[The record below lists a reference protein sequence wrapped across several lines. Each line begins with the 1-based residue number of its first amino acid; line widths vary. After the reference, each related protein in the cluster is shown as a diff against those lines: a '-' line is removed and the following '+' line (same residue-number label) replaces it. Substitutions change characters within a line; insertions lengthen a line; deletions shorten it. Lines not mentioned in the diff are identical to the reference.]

1 MTTKERSFLF
11 NLCVIVYNIL
21 IGLAV
26 TVVLLISL
34 MFFLTENPNLSES
47 IFVQIALPI
56 ILLIGLI
63 AAMSISVHTV
73 SWAIKK
79 FHLEDKLDPKLVSRY
94 QKKLQ

>member
-1 MTTKERSFLF
+1 MTKKERTFLF
-11 NLCVIVYNIL
+11 NICVILYNIL

-26 TVVLLISL
+26 TAVLLISL
-34 MFFLTENPNLSES
+34 LFFLAENPNLSES

-73 SWAIKK
+73 GWVIKK
-79 FHLEDKLDPKLVSRY
+79 FHLEDKLDPKVVSRY
-94 QKKLQ
+94 QKKL

>member
-1 MTTKERSFLF
+1 MTKKERTLLF

-26 TVVLLISL
+26 TAVLFISL
-34 MFFLTENPNLSES
+34 LFFLAENPNLSES

-73 SWAIKK
+73 GWAIKK
-79 FHLEDKLDPKLVSRY
+79 FHLEDKLDPKVVSRY
-94 QKKLQ
+94 QKKL

>member
-1 MTTKERSFLF
+1 MTKKERTFLF
-11 NLCVIVYNIL
+11 NLCVIVYNIF

-26 TVVLLISL
+26 TAVLFISL
-34 MFFLTENPNLSES
+34 MFFLAENPNLSES

-79 FHLEDKLDPKLVSRY
+79 FHLEDKLDPKVVSRY
-94 QKKLQ
+94 QKKL

>member
-1 MTTKERSFLF
+1 MTKKERTFLF
-11 NLCVIVYNIL
+11 NLCVIVYNIF

-26 TVVLLISL
+26 TAVLFISL
-34 MFFLTENPNLSES
+34 MFFLAENPNLSES

-73 SWAIKK
+73 SWAIRK
-79 FHLEDKLDPKLVSRY
+79 FHLEDKLDPKVVNRY
-94 QKKLQ
+94 QKKL

>member
-1 MTTKERSFLF
+1 MTKKERTLLF

-26 TVVLLISL
+26 TAVLFISL
-34 MFFLTENPNLSES
+34 LFFLAENPNLSES

-73 SWAIKK
+73 GWAIKK
-79 FHLEDKLDPKLVSRY
+79 LHLEDKLDPKVVSRY
-94 QKKLQ
+94 QKKL

>member
-1 MTTKERSFLF
+1 MTKKERTFLF
-11 NLCVIVYNIL
+11 NLCVIIYNIF

-26 TVVLLISL
+26 TAVLFISL
-34 MFFLTENPNLSES
+34 MFFLAENPNLSES
-47 IFVQIALPI
+47 LFVQIALPI

-79 FHLEDKLDPKLVSRY
+79 FHLEDKLDPKVISRY
-94 QKKLQ
+94 QKKL